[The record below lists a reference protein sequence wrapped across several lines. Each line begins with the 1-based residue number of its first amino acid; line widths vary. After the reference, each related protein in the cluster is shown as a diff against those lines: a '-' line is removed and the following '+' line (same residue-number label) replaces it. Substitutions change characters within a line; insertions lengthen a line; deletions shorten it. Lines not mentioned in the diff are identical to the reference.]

1 MKTVS
6 FKIVILITACFFLN
20 GCALEIP
27 KQPFTGKKM
36 ENYAQKRYLLAL
48 EYMEQ
53 SRFELASQQFAIASN
68 SARTPELKA
77 LAAEGYNK
85 ANSIIVGRR

>member
-1 MKTVS
+1 MKTAS
-6 FKIVILITACFFLN
+6 FKILIILSVCWLLN
-20 GCALEIP
+20 SCALEVLN
-27 KQPFTGKKM
+27 KPFTG
-36 ENYAQKRYLLAL
+36 ERVESYAQERYQIGI

-68 SARTPELKA
+68 SAKTPELKA

-85 ANSIIVGRR
+85 ANNIIAGRR